1 MEQSEVI
8 PVITNDGARGTIVG
22 RPSEADRS
30 QVLVRFDTGE
40 QVFVPPEHLVL
51 QEDGSYHL
59 ALSLADLEAQ
69 QTGSDGQAG
78 ECIVVPVLEEELDV
92 QRRKLETGRV
102 RVSKLVREREELV
115 DEPLL
120 QESVDVE
127 RVAINKV
134 IDQPVPVRTE
144 GDTIIVPVLEEVLVV
159 EKRLM
164 LKEELRI
171 TRRRT
176 TVSQPQTVTLRSEE
190 VSVERLDPTEAQ
202 DRGKER
208 AV

>member
-8 PVITNDGARGTIVG
+8 PVITKDGARGTIVR
-22 RPSEADRS
+22 RPSEAGPS
-30 QVLVRFDTGE
+30 QALVQFDTGE
-40 QVFVPPEHLVL
+40 QVLVPAKQLVL
-51 QEDGSYHL
+51 QEDGSYYL
-59 ALSLADLEAQ
+59 ALRLADLMAQ
-69 QTGSDGQAG
+69 QTEGEGQ
-78 ECIVVPVLEEELDV
+78 EDERVVVPVLEEELDV
-92 QRRKLETGRV
+92 QRRRLETGRV

-127 RVAINKV
+127 RVAINQV

-171 TRRRT
+171 TRRKT
-176 TVSQPQTVTLRSEE
+176 TVSQPQPVTLRSEE
-190 VSVERLDPTEAQ
+190 VSVERLDPTEAE
-202 DRGKER
+202 DSGKER